1 MDAAFAHGLSDL
13 HTRGINKNQQKT
25 RKTGNLPY
33 VCQENQH
40 QFGLS
45 AGLVLIQGKTRSLF
59 KNLKVEHSTSTT
71 IVSHRQIAKVRG
83 LSEFTQHQPEWSA
96 HYLTCTC

>member
-1 MDAAFAHGLSDL
+1 MDAAFAQGLSDL

-33 VCQENQH
+33 VCPENQH

-45 AGLVLIQGKTRSLF
+45 AGLVLLQGKTRSLF

-71 IVSHRQIAKVRG
+71 IVSHRQIPEVRG
-83 LSEFTQHQPEWSA
+83 LFEFTQHQPEWSA